1 MIYDFLCEECSE
13 HFAQVQDFLR
23 AANIDFELDP
33 HMVRGLDYYTKTA
46 FEIQVASIGAQS
58 AVCGGGRYDGLIE
71 ELGGDHTPAVGF
83 ALGMERIFSALASQ
97 EDDLTVDDSIEV
109 YIISAKNKQLKE
121 AAFALASA
129 LRSAGIS
136 AEIELGDKSFKAQMK
151 AADRLHAAHAVIFGE
166 DEFAKGTAA
175 VKDMINGGQVDI
187 PIAELTVYLQAHRAQ

>member
-1 MIYDFLCEECSE
+1 MCIRDS
-13 HFAQVQDFLR
+13 
-23 AANIDFELDP
+23 
-33 HMVRGLDYYTKTA
+33 
-46 FEIQVASIGAQS
+46 
-58 AVCGGGRYDGLIE
+58 YDGLIE

-136 AEIELGDKSFKAQMK
+136 AEIELGDKSFKAQDVYK
-151 AADRLHAAHAVIFGE
+151 RQVS
-166 DEFAKGTAA
+166 KGI
-175 VKDMINGGQVDI
+175 K
-187 PIAELTVYLQAHRAQ
+187 R